1 MIKEL
6 ILSIIVSWLLVKA
19 LKTTIAWLNEKRISL
34 KALMYDGGMPSSHT
48 TAVTATATA
57 IFLET
62 GISPVFALSVVIA
75 LIVINDAMKVRWVT
89 QEQSKVIN
97 KLTEG
102 KPGFRRMNEHVGH
115 TPLEVLVGL
124 IIGIIIPIII
134 YALI

>member
-6 ILSIIVSWLLVKA
+6 ILSIIASWLLVKA
-19 LKTTIAWLNEKRISL
+19 LKAIIVWAQEGKISL
-34 KALMYDGGMPSSHT
+34 KALAYDGGMPSSHT

-62 GISPVFALSVVIA
+62 GITPVFALSVVMA
-75 LIVINDAMKVRWVT
+75 LIVMNDALKVRWVT

-102 KPGFRRMNEHVGH
+102 KAGFKRMNEHVGH
-115 TPLEVLVGL
+115 KPAEVLVGL
-124 IIGIIIPIII
+124 IIGIIIPIIV
-134 YALI
+134 YAVL